1 MVKLYSYLIQ
11 FNQTRVKIIRISQFL
26 FLKVKKMCFLCSNYP
41 KNYIMKKNVLLI
53 LSFVAFL
60 FFSCSKSK
68 NDEQLLNK
76 TNEITVKAVKEESQ
90 NVITANTD
98 EVVKVLE
105 KEKKV
110 SVKTQVSSQKETKD
124 LSEIEVLRKK
134 HENFLANSPFKNSM
148 QLSKSER
155 KSAGLPPNK
164 YYEQEW
170 ELTIDPSTGKPNPIN
185 VALLRKKLADERA
198 ADLAAGRTPG
208 DASDNN
214 WVERGPN
221 NVGGR
226 VRAVLFDPNDVTN
239 ETVFAGGVSG
249 GLWKNTNI
257 SNSLSTWSRV
267 NIPDNLAV
275 TSIAVDPNNSNVFYV
290 GTGESYVG
298 GDVNGD
304 GVWKSTDG
312 GTTWTNIFG
321 GITGPTTFESESSI
335 TINSPTGI
343 AGNYASY
350 PTTAFGDL
358 SSLPLTRDIV
368 LVQDNTAPASD
379 GCETITN
386 AAALNGKIALIR
398 RGSCS
403 FVIKV
408 KAAQDAGAVAVIMMN
423 NVGGTPIPMGGTD
436 ATITIPSV
444 MISQSDGDIL
454 EAALGAGSVNGT
466 INPTV
471 TGGFTGNLVPGQQH
485 INDIKVRNNGGTSEI
500 YVAAGD
506 SFYGS
511 ANAATY
517 LGGPAFGLY
526 KSVNGGSTWTEVSLP
541 LTFSGNKHC
550 PNDIEIGV
558 DNKIWLSTTG
568 SVVYGDGG
576 GIIFSSTDG
585 NTFTQRYAVANGDR
599 VQIAVSKQ
607 AADKVYVLAE
617 LSTTAAVGLY
627 RTDNGFATTTT
638 LAVPIDVE
646 TSMGTDFTRGQ
657 AFYDL
662 MLEVDPNNDQIA
674 YAGGIDLFKSSNSG
688 SSWSQISH
696 WYGLGGYNNVHSD
709 QHGMAFANGSSTV
722 MVFGNDG
729 GVFYSS
735 NSGATIVSRNR
746 GLNITQF
753 YSVGVAPTGATGG
766 NLSGEYFAA
775 GAQDNGTQYFGGVG
789 AGINASFQSQGGD
802 GAYTMFDQGVDKYY
816 ISNYVYNNSINYR
829 TTAGATR
836 VINSESGSNG
846 AFIAPMT
853 LDSSLDILYADYS
866 TSAPVYQIRRYTN
879 LKSGTVGKTLLT
891 NALLTSSATAMTV
904 SKYTTTSTTLL
915 IGCRNGKLLK
925 LTNANSFATWT
936 DITGS
941 GFVGSISD
949 VEYGQSENEIF
960 VTMHNYNVISIWYT
974 SNGGTTW
981 QNKEGNF
988 PDIPVKAILQ
998 NPLNLEEVIIGT
1010 ELGVWYT
1017 NNFSSASPTWNQSY
1031 NGMSNVKV
1039 VDLDLRNDNTV
1050 FAATYGRGIFSGMFT
1065 STVLSNQD
1073 VVVDNRINIYPNP
1086 SNGIV
1091 NIAIANYSGSLKVSL
1106 VDLNGRV
1113 VYSNEINDFSLE
1125 QSINVKNYQ
1134 SGVYLL
1140 NLEGENIK
1148 LTRKIIFE

>member
-1 MVKLYSYLIQ
+1 
-11 FNQTRVKIIRISQFL
+11 
-26 FLKVKKMCFLCSNYP
+26 
-41 KNYIMKKNVLLI
+41 MKKNVLLI

-68 NDEQLLNK
+68 NNEQPLNK
-76 TNEITVKAVKEESQ
+76 TNETTVKVVKEESQ
-90 NVITANTD
+90 NGISSSTD
-98 EVVKVLE
+98 DVVKVLE

-110 SVKTQVSSQKETKD
+110 SVKTQVSSVKETKN
-124 LSEIEVLRKK
+124 LSDIEVLRKK

-155 KSAGLPPNK
+155 KLAGLPPNK

-170 ELTIDPSTGKPNPIN
+170 ELTIDPSTGKPNPLN
-185 VALLRKKLADERA
+185 VALLRKRLADERA

-214 WVERGPN
+214 WEERGPN

-226 VRAVLFDPNDVTN
+226 VRAVMFDPNDATN

-257 SNSLSTWSRV
+257 SNSLSTWTRV
-267 NIPDNLAV
+267 DIPENLSV
-275 TSIAVDPNNSNVFYV
+275 SSISVDPNNSNVFYV

-321 GITGPTTFESESSI
+321 GITGPTTFESASSI
-335 TINSPTGI
+335 TINSPAGI

-358 SSLPLTRDIV
+358 SSLPLTQDIV

-398 RGSCS
+398 RGSCA
-403 FVIKV
+403 FVVKV

-423 NVGGTPIPMGGTD
+423 NVAGTPIPMGGTD
-436 ATITIPSV
+436 ISITIPSV
-444 MISQSDGDIL
+444 MVSQSDGNII
-454 EAALGAGSVNGT
+454 EAAVISGTVNGT
-466 INPTV
+466 INQTIA
-471 TGGFTGNLVPGQQH
+471 GGFTGNLVPGQQH

-506 SFYGS
+506 SFYGA
-511 ANAATY
+511 ANSTTY

-526 KSVNGGSTWTEVSLP
+526 KSVNGGSTWTEVNLP
-541 LTFSGNKHC
+541 LTASGNKHC
-550 PNDIEIGV
+550 PNDIEIGS

-568 SVVYGDGG
+568 SVVYRDGG

-585 NTFTQRYAVANGDR
+585 TNFTQQYAVTDGDR
-599 VQIAVSKQ
+599 TQIAVSKQ
-607 AADKVYVLAE
+607 TADKVYVLAE

-627 RTDNGFATTTT
+627 RTDNGFGTTTT
-638 LAVPIDVE
+638 IAVPTDVE
-646 TSMGTDFTRGQ
+646 TSMGADFTRGQ

-662 MLEVDPNNDQIA
+662 MLEVDPNNDQVA
-674 YAGGIDLFKSSNSG
+674 YTGGIDLFKSSNSG
-688 SSWSQISH
+688 SSWTQISH

-729 GVFYSS
+729 GVFYSN
-735 NSGATIVSRNR
+735 NSGATISSRNR

-766 NLSGEYFAA
+766 NLSGDYFAA
-775 GAQDNGTQYFGGVG
+775 GAQDNGTQYFAGVS
-789 AGINASFQSQGGD
+789 AGVNASVQSQGGD
-802 GAYTMFDQGVDKYY
+802 GAYTMFDQGADKYY

-846 AFIAPMT
+846 AFIAPMV
-853 LDSSLDILYADYS
+853 LDSNQDALYSDYS
-866 TSAPVYQIRRYTN
+866 DTSVPTYQIRRYKN
-879 LKSGTVGKTLLT
+879 LKSGTVNKTILT
-891 NALLTSSATAMTV
+891 DALLTSQPSAFAV
-904 SKYTTTSTTLL
+904 SPYTTGSTTLL
-915 IGCRNGKLLK
+915 VGNKLGKVLRV
-925 LTNANSFATWT
+925 TNANTFGTAWA
-936 DITGS
+936 DITGA

-949 VEYGQSENEIF
+949 IEYGQSENEIF

-1017 NNFSSASPTWNQSY
+1017 NNFSNASPTWNQSY

-1050 FAATYGRGIFSGMFT
+1050 FAATYGRGVFSGMFT

-1073 VVVDNRINIYPNP
+1073 VVLDNRVNVYPNP

-1106 VDLNGRV
+1106 VDINGRV

-1125 QSINVKNYQ
+1125 QSLNVKNYQ

-1148 LTRKIIFE
+1148 LTKKIIFE

>member
-226 VRAVLFDPNDVTN
+226 VRAVMFDPNDPTYK
-239 ETVFAGGVSG
+239 TVFAGGVSG
-249 GLWKNTNI
+249 GLWKNTDI
-257 SNSLSTWSRV
+257 TNSSTVWTRV

-335 TINSPTGI
+335 TINSPAGI

-454 EAALGAGSVNGT
+454 EAALGSGSVNGT
-466 INPTV
+466 INPTA

-541 LTFSGNKHC
+541 LTSSGNKHC

-816 ISNYVYNNSINYR
+816 ISNYVYNNSINYS
-829 TTAGATR
+829 
-836 VINSESGSNG
+836 I
-846 AFIAPMT
+846 
-853 LDSSLDILYADYS
+853 
-866 TSAPVYQIRRYTN
+866 
-879 LKSGTVGKTLLT
+879 
-891 NALLTSSATAMTV
+891 
-904 SKYTTTSTTLL
+904 LL
-915 IGCRNGKLLK
+915 IVL
-925 LTNANSFATWT
+925 
-936 DITGS
+936 
-941 GFVGSISD
+941 
-949 VEYGQSENEIF
+949 
-960 VTMHNYNVISIWYT
+960 
-974 SNGGTTW
+974 
-981 QNKEGNF
+981 
-988 PDIPVKAILQ
+988 
-998 NPLNLEEVIIGT
+998 II
-1010 ELGVWYT
+1010 
-1017 NNFSSASPTWNQSY
+1017 Q
-1031 NGMSNVKV
+1031 
-1039 VDLDLRNDNTV
+1039 
-1050 FAATYGRGIFSGMFT
+1050 
-1065 STVLSNQD
+1065 
-1073 VVVDNRINIYPNP
+1073 
-1086 SNGIV
+1086 
-1091 NIAIANYSGSLKVSL
+1091 
-1106 VDLNGRV
+1106 
-1113 VYSNEINDFSLE
+1113 
-1125 QSINVKNYQ
+1125 
-1134 SGVYLL
+1134 
-1140 NLEGENIK
+1140 
-1148 LTRKIIFE
+1148 